1 MTWEEYGQEK
11 YDEGYD
17 RGYNEGYRKAVV
29 SFAIS
34 LIADGTL
41 TIGEA
46 AKKLNTSEEELKKVI
61 DSFGESNA
69 EALPVKDQRNMSGH
83 WKNYKAY
90 MSQEYIPIDFE
101 SIPYGLDI
109 EGLKAYAKEKGV
121 AINDLTKEEK
131 EQLVFFRKNQKQ
143 IL

>member
-29 SFAIS
+29 SFAIR

-61 DSFGESNA
+61 DSFDESNA

-90 MSQEYIPIDFE
+90 MSQEYTPIDYE

-131 EQLVFFRKNQKQ
+131 EQFVFLRKNQK
-143 IL
+143 

>member
-17 RGYNEGYRKAVV
+17 KGYNEGYNEGCRKAVN
-29 SFAIS
+29 FAIS
-34 LIADGTL
+34 LITDGKFTV
-41 TIGEA
+41 GKA
-46 AKKLNTSEEELKKVI
+46 AKKLNMSEEELKKRI

-131 EQLVFFRKNQKQ
+131 EQLVFFRKNQK
-143 IL
+143 